1 MTIPPPNSFLNMD
14 CMELMKE
21 CPDNYFDLAIVDVP
35 YGINMDGGT
44 IGIEGDAKPKDYIK
58 KDWDA
63 SPPKQEYFDELLRI
77 SKNQIIW
84 GANHFISKIPY
95 DSSSWVVWDKNK
107 VGNLFADGEL
117 AWTSFTTAI
126 RIFRY
131 TWHGF
136 IQGDM
141 KNKETRIHPTQ
152 KPTKLYKWL
161 LKNYAKPG
169 DKIFDSH
176 VGSGS
181 SLIACKQLGFD
192 YWGTEIDKD
201 YYEAAKKRIA
211 KAFRQYELEL

>member
-1 MTIPPPNSFLNMD
+1 MAESKNIETDFVIPPNSFLNMD

-21 CPDNYFDLAIVDVP
+21 CPDNYFDLAIVDPP
-35 YGINMDGGT
+35 YGIDVTKLKIRANKKG
-44 IGIEGDAKPKDYIK
+44 
-58 KDWDA
+58 KDWDI
-63 SPPKQEYFDELLRI
+63 SPPAQEYFEQLFKV
-77 SKNQIIW
+77 SKNQVIW
-84 GANHFISKIPY
+84 GMNFLNDNLGRCSKTVI
-95 DSSSWVVWDKNK
+95 WDKQN
-107 VGNLFADGEL
+107 DGTYGSDYEL
-117 AWTSFTTAI
+117 AWTSFEGAKQEI
-126 RIFRY
+126 YRQMWYGYFY
-131 TWHGF
+131 P
-136 IQGDM
+136 
-141 KNKETRIHPTQ
+141 KEDLPLLHPTQ
-152 KPTKLYKWL
+152 KPIGLYRWL

>member
-21 CPDNYFDLAIVDVP
+21 CPDNYFDLAITDP
-35 YGINMDGGT
+35 PFGIN
-44 IGIEGDAKPKDYIK
+44 IEQRIYKDNK
-58 KDWDA
+58 KWDTNPPTA
-63 SPPKQEYFDELLRI
+63 SYFVELFRI

-84 GANHFISKIPY
+84 GGNYFIEHLYSTKCYLI
-95 DSSSWVVWDKNK
+95 WDKK
-107 VGNLFADGEL
+107 ITDKHTFSMSEL
-117 AWTSFTTAI
+117 AWTSFNSNSKI
-126 RIFRY
+126 YYSPPPGER
-131 TWHGF
+131 GF
-136 IQGDM
+136 YNIDGGA
-141 KNKETRIHPTQ
+141 RIHPTQ
-152 KPTKLYKWL
+152 KPIGLYEWALKLY
-161 LKNYAKPG
+161 AEPG

>member
-1 MTIPPPNSFLNMD
+1 MTIPPPNSFLNID
-14 CMELMKE
+14 CMELMKI
-21 CPDNYFDLAIVDVP
+21 CPDNYFDLAMADPP
-35 YGINMDGGT
+35 YGINVTSFD
-44 IGIEGDAKPKDYIK
+44 IK
-58 KDWDA
+58 GNNINKNWDT
-63 SPPKQEYFDELLRI
+63 SPPPKSYFDEVKRI

-84 GANHFISKIPY
+84 GGNYFTKKIL
-95 DSSSWVVWDKNK
+95 SENACWIFWDKNN
-107 VGNLFADGEL
+107 GDSTFADGEL
-117 AWTSFTTAI
+117 AWTSFNSSIRKVKIHWCGSAAI
-126 RIFRY
+126 HETGI
-131 TWHGF
+131 
-136 IQGDM
+136 
-141 KNKETRIHPTQ
+141 NKIHPTQ
-152 KPTKLYKWL
+152 KPVALYKWL